1 MVNTA
6 FALMLVFADGY
17 VGGHTT
23 AAYLKSKKAC
33 ETKGAQMAAQYAA
46 WGHPASY
53 SCLKTTMPTRRGKPE
68 AHTLQTLP
76 PG

>member
-1 MVNTA
+1 MIATA
-6 FALMLVFADGY
+6 FALMLVFPDGY

-23 AAYLKSKKAC
+23 AAYLKDKATC
-33 ETKGAQMAAQYAA
+33 EQKGAQMAAQYAA

-53 SCLKTTMPTRRGKPE
+53 SCLKTKMPRRVHKPE
-68 AHTLQTLP
+68 VHVINTLP